1 MSSKEAQG
9 SKVAL
14 KKFHVFRDPVKIKPS
29 KDDGSQQLI
38 NQLKKFNAVYIDP
51 YVVIGDLGTKLI
63 FVLKPGERYVIFRA
77 FENETLYLYGT
88 QFKTCPLAVIG
99 KDFDGQHD
107 VLKLKFYAYTELF
120 KVLSRRLRNRV

>member
-1 MSSKEAQG
+1 MTSKEAQG

-14 KKFHVFRDPVKIKPS
+14 RGFSVFTNPVKIKPS

-51 YVVIGDLGTKLI
+51 YIVIGDLGTKLI

-88 QFKTCPLAVIG
+88 
-99 KDFDGQHD
+99 
-107 VLKLKFYAYTELF
+107 
-120 KVLSRRLRNRV
+120 